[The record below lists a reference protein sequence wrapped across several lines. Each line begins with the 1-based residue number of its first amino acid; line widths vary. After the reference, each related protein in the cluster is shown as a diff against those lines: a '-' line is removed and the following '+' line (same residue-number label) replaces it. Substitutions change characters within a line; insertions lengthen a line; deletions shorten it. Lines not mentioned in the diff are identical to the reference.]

1 MRLGDVLKAM
11 GKDRSG
17 SGQQRDMSENR
28 EQVVEIP
35 VAAIE
40 ANPFQPRSQF
50 DEEAMAELV
59 QSLSD
64 HGLIQP
70 VIVRPCS
77 GGYQLIAG
85 ERRLRAA
92 KELGW
97 KTISAIVRE
106 LDDAASAQ
114 VALIENLQRED
125 LSYWE
130 EAEAYQR
137 LLQEFGMTQEE
148 LAGKIGK
155 SQSAIAN
162 KLRLLKLSPR
172 VRGRISREIMS
183 ERHCRAL
190 LALESEETQLI
201 VIEAVEKGRLSVK
214 ETEALVRRLRKRDKG
229 EDEGRRQ
236 KVVRL
241 WRDARLLQ
249 NSVRQL
255 VEGMRAGGA
264 VVELEEKQEPGLL
277 EMRIRVKQES
287 TARGETGDRG
297 EAGEA
302 GDRTSSRSESKG
314 RSR

>member
-1 MRLGDVLKAM
+1 M
-11 GKDRSG
+11 GKDGGG
-17 SGQQRDMSENR
+17 SLRKDVREGRDRVM
-28 EQVVEIP
+28 EIP
-35 VAAIE
+35 VSAIE
-40 ANPFQPRSQF
+40 ANPFQPRSDF
-50 DEEAMAELV
+50 DEGSMAELV
-59 QSLSD
+59 QSLEE

-70 VIVRPCS
+70 VIVRPCP

-97 KTISAIVRE
+97 KTIPAVVRE

-114 VALIENLQRED
+114 LALIENLQRED

-130 EAEAYQR
+130 EADAYQR
-137 LLQEFGMTQEE
+137 LLDEFGMTQEE
-148 LAGKIGK
+148 LARKIGK

-172 VRGRISREIMS
+172 VRSRISREIMS

-190 LALESEETQLI
+190 LALESEEAQLE
-201 VIEAVEKGRLSVK
+201 VIAEIEKKQLSVK
-214 ETEALVRRLRKRDKG
+214 ETEELVRRLQARDGG
-229 EDEGRRQ
+229 ETKRRQ

-249 NSVRQL
+249 NSVRKL
-255 VEGMRAGGA
+255 VEEMRAGGA

-277 EMRIRVKQES
+277 EMRIRIEEKSDVKE
-287 TARGETGDRG
+287 
-297 EAGEA
+297 EAA
-302 GDRTSSRSESKG
+302 GGPVGG
-314 RSR
+314 R

>member
-1 MRLGDVLKAM
+1 MRLGDVLRAM
-11 GKDRSG
+11 GKDGGG
-17 SGQQRDMSENR
+17 SLRKDVREGRDRVM
-28 EQVVEIP
+28 EIP
-35 VAAIE
+35 VSAIE
-40 ANPFQPRSQF
+40 ANPFQPRSDF
-50 DEEAMAELV
+50 DEGSMAELV
-59 QSLSD
+59 QSLEE

-70 VIVRPCS
+70 VIVRPCP

-97 KTISAIVRE
+97 KTIPAVVRE

-114 VALIENLQRED
+114 LALIENLQRED

-130 EAEAYQR
+130 EADAYQR
-137 LLQEFGMTQEE
+137 LLDEFGMTQEE
-148 LAGKIGK
+148 LARKIGK

-172 VRGRISREIMS
+172 VRSRISREIMS

-190 LALESEETQLI
+190 LALESEEAQLE
-201 VIEAVEKGRLSVK
+201 VIAEIEKKQLSVK
-214 ETEALVRRLRKRDKG
+214 ETEELVRRLQARDGG
-229 EDEGRRQ
+229 ETKRRQ

-249 NSVRQL
+249 NSVRKL
-255 VEGMRAGGA
+255 VEEMRAGGA

-277 EMRIRVKQES
+277 EMRIRIKEKSDVKE
-287 TARGETGDRG
+287 
-297 EAGEA
+297 EAA
-302 GDRTSSRSESKG
+302 GGPVGG
-314 RSR
+314 R